1 MIVFTTKQSGFHQKK
16 VSNQTVMGEV
26 SKSFVHQ

>member
-1 MIVFTTKQSGFHQKK
+1 MIVFTTKQGGFHQK